1 MIMSLERNVFS
12 DISKITT
19 PKSEIESNLQLRNKW
34 LKPRLL
40 SCVFGVIFVISGI
53 VVLLPLFSGKDDTEA
68 PAHLKSEILK
78 LFLPI
83 MSIVSGVV
91 LTFLGISLGETSTTK
106 SNDEEDKDSVD
117 SIYMIPVEKVTTHRM
132 RTQKD
137 ENDELENDVQ
147 CDHGSSRRDSG
158 IVIQVTQPSPPMPA
172 TPVKRNTLSQNQD
185 NIMRLSISENEMN
198 IGLSNIDD
206 EGLGSGPIS
215 SSRRGSIE
223 SWSRVKIENRKN

>member
-83 MSIVSGVV
+83 MSIVSGAV
-91 LTFLGISLGETSTTK
+91 LTFLGISLGETSTN

-117 SIYMIPVEKVTTHRM
+117 SIYMIPVEKVTIHRM
-132 RTQKD
+132 QTQKD
-137 ENDELENDVQ
+137 ENDELEMTTLILFVF
-147 CDHGSSRRDSG
+147 
-158 IVIQVTQPSPPMPA
+158 
-172 TPVKRNTLSQNQD
+172 VK
-185 NIMRLSISENEMN
+185 
-198 IGLSNIDD
+198 
-206 EGLGSGPIS
+206 
-215 SSRRGSIE
+215 
-223 SWSRVKIENRKN
+223 